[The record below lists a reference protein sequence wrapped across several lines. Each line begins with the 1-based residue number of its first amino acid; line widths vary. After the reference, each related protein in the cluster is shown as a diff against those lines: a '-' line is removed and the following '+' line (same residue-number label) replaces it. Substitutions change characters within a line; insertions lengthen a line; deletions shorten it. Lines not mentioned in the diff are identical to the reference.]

1 MIRGGTNDFH
11 RPEKLLGT
19 ADGQQPSDDAA

>member
-11 RPEKLLGT
+11 HPQRLLRT
-19 ADGQQPSDDAA
+19 DDGQQPSDDAA